1 MKILLP
7 NDWSTISLKINQF
20 FRNGGRSLPRNPP
33 SCIFLDNWIFDN
45 FILADQLF
53 PKSLRRFA
61 TWLSVSNSLYGK
73 VVSLSESKFYPKK
86 LELPIKVNDDLKVT
100 PASFCCWWF

>member
-20 FRNGGRSLPRNPP
+20 FRNGRRSLPRNPP

-73 VVSLSESKFYPKK
+73 VVSSSESKFYPKK